1 MQRRLASTSPQR
13 GLLDPPAERNEQQ
26 HDHFV
31 NNKQSKGR
39 ERGRP
44 SGVEDNKILKNIV
57 TFIQGPVHDFF
68 HARTG
73 PKGCRLVGYI
83 RVCYALLF
91 LYSMLLMTI
100 QLNTLLGPRK
110 GLMSYAIT
118 GENHYRPEAVDNRWN
133 VFRLAP
139 ESSVMLYLLF
149 LFGLG
154 SGVFLLLGIQPRW
167 AAVGTYVFLH
177 NLRAQNN
184 FIWDHEAHMVR
195 LWAFFL
201 IFLPLDH
208 ITINDGFGG
217 LVPLVRRRLNIMRNN
232 NNISA
237 MSYATTTHQQQQ
249 PTESWAMWPFRLW
262 QVYTCLIYVGAGL
275 CKFNTTPW
283 QRGFALAYCWYD
295 EGVGRFYPSFMIEL
309 MYNRM
314 IAIKIQTY
322 MSLVIENLCYITIWP
337 LKTRKWTFIAI
348 VLLHIGIE
356 LALLMHIFEYLSVL
370 GWVVFFAYP
379 NDGKPADDTTVTDLV
394 FGNEKIDK
402 PRTSPIVSV
411 KHAFT
416 GLTKSPE
423 KRKTIIHSIV
433 AGTILYLLV
442 FDIFPRNSVEKLL
455 PTSITYLLKTFVY
468 PSRFT
473 KRAAMKLSLAS
484 GIRSGPFLLFGG
496 LPPHSQNRITAVV
509 RFNDGKEPALFKY
522 DDWSEQNILQNEID
536 YWYDTYLYYMLESSS
551 KVALYSA
558 FSVHV
563 AELYSN
569 GGVSREYSDVMIDPN
584 KNTVESVSVQVHT
597 KTGRHSPFS
606 MLSNFESIPRGWDYE
621 SECRFVLDFEEIQLE
636 DKIRYVGMNSL
647 WMADVNDDGDDDG
660 DDDGVA
666 QKDGCTNY
674 NRADEFLHRKGGY
687 VEAAEEGGDDGL
699 RVSNIN
705 KKNGYERRPLQGMG
719 GQRQQQRV
727 RRAIPDNESG
737 DDDGSDNDDEKDDEG
752 NNKKIVYK
760 IPIRSGGGGDDDGDD
775 DGDDGDDGGDR
786 RHRRRL
792 GAGTGTGA
800 F

>member
-1 MQRRLASTSPQR
+1 MQRRLVGKSPQR
-13 GLLDPPAERNEQQ
+13 GLLDPPE
-26 HDHFV
+26 DDV
-31 NNKQSKGR
+31 NNKLSKGR
-39 ERGRP
+39 ERQRGRT
-44 SGVEDNKILKNIV
+44 SGVEDNTFLKNVV

-91 LYSMLLMTI
+91 LYSMILMTI
-100 QLNTLLGPRK
+100 QLNTLLDPHK

-118 GENHYRPEAVDNRWN
+118 GEDHYEPGAVDNRWN

-139 ESSVMLYLLF
+139 ESSVVLYLLF
-149 LFGLG
+149 AIGLC

-217 LVPLVRRRLNIMRNN
+217 LVPLIRQRLNIMRNN

-237 MSYATTTHQQQQ
+237 TTTHRQQ
-249 PTESWAMWPFRLW
+249 PMEISHSWPMWPFRLW
-262 QVYTCLIYVGAGL
+262 QVYTCLIYLGAGL
-275 CKFNTTPW
+275 CKLNTTPW

-295 EGVGRFYPSFMIEL
+295 EGMGRFYPSFMIEL

-379 NDGKPADDTTVTDLV
+379 NDGKPADDTTVTNLD
-394 FGNEKIDK
+394 FGNDKIDK
-402 PRTSPIVSV
+402 PRTSPTKILL
-411 KHAFT
+411 
-416 GLTKSPE
+416 GWTKSPE
-423 KRKTIIHSIV
+423 KRKKIIHSII

-442 FDIFPRNSVEKLL
+442 FDIFPRNSVERLL
-455 PTSITYLLKTFVY
+455 PTSITYLLSTFVY

-473 KRAAMKLSLAS
+473 KRAALKLSLAS

-496 LPPHSQNRITAVV
+496 LPPHSQKRITAVV

-522 DDWSEQNILQNEID
+522 DDWSELSMIRNEID
-536 YWYDTYLYYMLESSS
+536 YWYDTYLYYMLESPDET
-551 KVALYSA
+551 ALYSA
-558 FSVHV
+558 FAVHV

-569 GGVSREYSDVMIDPN
+569 GGVSREYSDMMVDPN
-584 KNTVESVSVQVHT
+584 KNIVESVSVRVHT
-597 KTGRHSPFS
+597 KTGRHSNFA
-606 MLSNFESIPRGWDYE
+606 MLSNFEPIPRGWDYR
-621 SECRFVLDFEEIQLE
+621 SDCKFVLDFDEVKLE
-636 DKIRYVGMNSL
+636 KNMIHFVGMNSL
-647 WMADVNDDGDDDG
+647 WTADEDDGGDDDG

-674 NRADEFLHRKGGY
+674 SRADEFLHRKGGY
-687 VEAAEEGGDDGL
+687 VEAPEESDDDG
-699 RVSNIN
+699 SGADNN
-705 KKNGYERRPLQGMG
+705 NNNNEYERRPIQGMV
-719 GQRQQQRV
+719 GQQHRARRV
-727 RRAIPDNESG
+727 LPNNESG
-737 DDDGSDNDDEKDDEG
+737 DDDGSGSDDEDDEG
-752 NNKKIVYK
+752 NYRKIVYK
-760 IPIRSGGGGDDDGDD
+760 GPIRSGGGDDADD
-775 DGDDGDDGGDR
+775 DDGGDR
-786 RHRRRL
+786 RYRRRL
-792 GAGTGTGA
+792 GAGAGA